1 MVINPKIGFY
11 IPIIRN
17 PIKGGMT
24 IPNIA
29 TFDHGTYIVILCI
42 FLSPPVV
49 FLRFV
54 LWPEERG
61 NPRIVQTL
69 VDAGADGNIRSPS
82 VHRGGNTAMD
92 LAREG
97 GHKEVEKKLGEGN
110 KCKKPAVVQ
119 SSFHNIPRMK

>member
-1 MVINPKIGFY
+1 MSLSPKK
-11 IPIIRN
+11 RDN
-17 PIKGGMT
+17 L
-24 IPNIA
+24 
-29 TFDHGTYIVILCI
+29 DHGM
-42 FLSPPVV
+42 
-49 FLRFV
+49 

-97 GHKEVEKKLGEGN
+97 GHKEVEKKLGEGGGF
-110 KCKKPAVVQ
+110 AELL
-119 SSFHNIPRMK
+119 S